1 MGGLS
6 PEDPLA
12 RAVLDWGA
20 GSLRDLPWRT
30 TREPWPVLVSEV
42 MLQQTPVSRA
52 LAPWRAF
59 MAAFPAPIDL
69 ARAPLSDALVL
80 WQGLGYPRRCR
91 NLHDTARLLVE
102 RHGGEVPGDL
112 DSLLALP
119 GIGPYTARAVLA
131 FSFGADVA
139 AVDTNISRVLARTA
153 GEALGA
159 RALADRAAA
168 VLPAGRAWASNQSI
182 MALGARLCTARAPRC
197 HECPV
202 AIHCRWRGGP
212 APDPA
217 VRSAGAPRRQAR
229 FEGSDRQLRG
239 RALAALVTGPLAT
252 EELMRVMN
260 AEEPERCRRLLA
272 ALVAERLVVV
282 DGDLH
287 RLP

>member
-12 RAVLDWGA
+12 RAVLEWGA

-91 NLHDTARLLVE
+91 NLHDTARLLME
-102 RHGGEVPGDL
+102 RHGGEVPGAL

-153 GEALGA
+153 GEALGT

-168 VLPAGRAWASNQSI
+168 VLPAGRAWEWNQS
-182 MALGARLCTARAPRC
+182 MMDLGARICTARAPRC

-202 AIHCRWRGGP
+202 ATHCHWRGGP
-212 APDPA
+212 DPDPA
-217 VRSAGAPRRQAR
+217 TRSAGAPRRQAR

-239 RALAALVTGPLAT
+239 RALAALATGPLAT

-260 AEEPERCRRLLA
+260 AEEPERCRDLLD
-272 ALVAERLVVV
+272 ALVAERLVVAE
-282 DGDLH
+282 GDLH
-287 RLP
+287 RMP

>member
-6 PEDPLA
+6 PAEPLA

-20 GSLRDLPWRT
+20 GSLRDLPWRAS
-30 TREPWPVLVSEV
+30 REPWPVLVSEV

-59 MAAFPAPIDL
+59 MSTFPAPVDL

-91 NLHDTARLLVE
+91 NLHDTARLVVE

-112 DSLLALP
+112 AALLALP

-139 AVDTNISRVLARTA
+139 AVDTNISRVLSRTA

-168 VLPAGRAWASNQSI
+168 VLPAGRAWEWNQA
-182 MALGARLCTARAPRC
+182 MMDLGARICTARAPRC
-197 HECPV
+197 DECPV
-202 AIHCRWRGGP
+202 ATHCRWRGGP

-239 RALAALVTGPLAT
+239 RALATLVTGPLAT
-252 EELMRVMN
+252 EELIRAMDD
-260 AEEPERCRRLLA
+260 EPERCRRLLD
-272 ALVAERLVVV
+272 ALEVERLVVAE
-282 DGDLH
+282 GDRH